1 MTNAFSPVTLGH
13 LTLKNRFVR
22 SATHEYFGEADGS
35 LGDRQFE
42 IIKELARNEVGL
54 IISAHACVTKWGRS
68 SPEQN
73 RINEDRFIEGFA
85 RLAEIVHA
93 HGGKFVTQISHAGGK
108 APSMA
113 NEGRIGRSP
122 SGLPM
127 KDGTSTLAFT
137 LDEINE
143 VKEDFIRAAVR
154 MKSAGVDGVQIHGA
168 HGYMLSE
175 FVNFVENKRTD
186 DYGGNAENRVRLI
199 REILEGIKEA
209 CGKEF
214 PVLLK
219 INSNTTEDNER
230 YVEELIEM
238 LRLLQDSGL
247 DAVELSGTGFSNLKD
262 VPTPFFLEAAT
273 KIRRSVDLPIIL
285 VGGTRR
291 IEDVERALE
300 AGIEAV
306 SMSRPFIS
314 DPDLVAKFKRREAAR
329 CIHCNKC
336 FILPKTTGKRCI
348 FEK

>member
-13 LTLKNRFVR
+13 LDIKNRLVR
-22 SATHEYFGEADGS
+22 SATHEYFGEPDGS

-42 IIKELARNEVGL
+42 IVEELARNEVGL

-73 RINEDRFIEGFA
+73 RISEDRFIEGFK
-85 RLAEIVHA
+85 RLTEIVHR
-93 HGGKFVTQISHAGGK
+93 HDGKFVAQISHAGGK
-108 APSMA
+108 APSRV
-113 NEGRIGRSP
+113 NEGRIARSP
-122 SGLPM
+122 SGLPL
-127 KDGTSTLAFT
+127 KDQTPTLAFT

-143 VKEDFIRAAVR
+143 VKEDFIRAALR

-186 DYGGNAENRVRLI
+186 DYGGNAMNRVRLI

-219 INSNTTEDNER
+219 INSNTTEDNGR

-238 LRLLQDSGL
+238 LKILKDSGL

-262 VPTPFFLEAAT
+262 VPTPFFLETAA
-273 KIRRSVDLPIIL
+273 IVRRQVDLPIIL
-285 VGGTRR
+285 VGGTRK

-306 SMSRPFIS
+306 SISRRFIS
-314 DPDLVAKFKRREAAR
+314 DPDLVARFKRREAAR
-329 CIHCNKC
+329 CIHCNQC
-336 FILPKTTGKRCI
+336 FVLPKTTGKRCI